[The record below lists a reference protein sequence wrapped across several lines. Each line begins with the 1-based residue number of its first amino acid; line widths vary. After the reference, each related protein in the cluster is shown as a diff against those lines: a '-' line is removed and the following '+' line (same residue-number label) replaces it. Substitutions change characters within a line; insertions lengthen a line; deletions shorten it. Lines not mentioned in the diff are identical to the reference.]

1 MSERITDSSDCAV
14 IEGESDD
21 YLALD
26 EGDLRRLDEALRQ
39 AREITDHRTPSERT
53 RAILDRMRECET
65 PSERFRLAQQVM
77 GEKDPQ
83 TA

>member
-1 MSERITDSSDCAV
+1 MNKPLTDSSGCTV
-14 IEGESDD
+14 IESESDD

-26 EGDLRRLDEALRQ
+26 ERDLRRLDEASRQ
-39 AREITDHRTPSERT
+39 ARRGNDRTPSERT

-77 GEKDPQ
+77 GEKDP
-83 TA
+83 